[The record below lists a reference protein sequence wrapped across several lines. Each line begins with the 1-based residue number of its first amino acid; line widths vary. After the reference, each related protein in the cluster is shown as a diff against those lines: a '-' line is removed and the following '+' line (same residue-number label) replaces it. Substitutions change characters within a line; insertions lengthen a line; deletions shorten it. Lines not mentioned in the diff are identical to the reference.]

1 MTPMSGVTEG
11 IYSAVFTSSSSGDSN
26 GGDYFGDNTAVRE
39 FGLTNGLYS
48 TDGLGVY
55 SNPDITRMGTGS
67 FTDGSDGFMMMSYY
81 DISET
86 TTLGGVW
93 IGLIH
98 MHLMQKMLYRS
109 WGRTCCCT

>member
-1 MTPMSGVTEG
+1 ME
-11 IYSAVFTSSSSGDSN
+11 
-26 GGDYFGDNTAVRE
+26 DYFGDNTAVRE

-93 IGLIH
+93 IGLDSYAFDAEDA
-98 MHLMQKMLYRS
+98 LTVPE
-109 WGRTCCCT
+109 GRTCCCT